1 MLVCHVAIVLVAF
14 LDVIVN
20 FKLVTD
26 VDWERDT
33 SIVDPDG
40 KRFVNC
46 PHLLELI
53 VEVILADLSAGVSQ
67 LVWLVLHE
75 WRDLLVFEPTVLE
88 QFRIRLGILAFL
100 SLLKRFF
107 FASDLVDVFG
117 LNKASVVVVEAVQ
130 AIIDHRVLEGNVG
143 CKSDYAITVCVSLLG
158 TDVVITDHHI
168 VNLHSLEE
176 TKVPKDQHQD
186 EQPNQQVS

>member
-1 MLVCHVAIVLVAF
+1 MLEF
-14 LDVIVN
+14 
-20 FKLVTD
+20 
-26 VDWERDT
+26 
-33 SIVDPDG
+33 
-40 KRFVNC
+40 
-46 PHLLELI
+46 I
-53 VEVILADLSAGVSQ
+53 VEVILADLSAGIGQ

-75 WRDLLVFEPTVLE
+75 WRDLLVCEPIVFE

-100 SLLKRFF
+100 SLLKCLF
-107 FASDLVDVFG
+107 FASDLVDVFR

-143 CKSDYAITVCVSLLG
+143 CKSDYAITICASLLR
-158 TDVVITDHHI
+158 TDVVVTDHHI
-168 VNLHSLEE
+168 VNLHCLEE